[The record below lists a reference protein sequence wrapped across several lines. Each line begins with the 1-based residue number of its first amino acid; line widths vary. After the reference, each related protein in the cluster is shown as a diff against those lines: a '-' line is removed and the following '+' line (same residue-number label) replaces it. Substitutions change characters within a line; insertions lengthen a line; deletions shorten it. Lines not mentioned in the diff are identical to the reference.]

1 MSVSSIGGL
10 ARISTATPESQSS
23 ATSARDTS
31 AVPDGQIDQLTQ
43 QPLPPR
49 FPWLSRLS
57 MQLESASKQRASFTP
72 SPPLGDHVDQS
83 A

>member
-1 MSVSSIGGL
+1 MSISSINGT
-10 ARISTATPESQSS
+10 ARISAATPESPGA
-23 ATSARDTS
+23 ATSARQVT
-31 AVPDGQIDQLTQ
+31 AVPDEQIDQLTQ

-57 MQLESASKQRASFTP
+57 MQLESASQQRASFTP
-72 SPPLGDHVDQS
+72 PPPLGDHIDQS